1 MATYICLGDW
11 TQQGIENIQDSPGRL
26 DDAKK
31 AVEAAGGAVRDF
43 YMTTGE
49 HDMVLVVE
57 VPDDIALAKVLLRLG
72 SKGSVR
78 STTMRAFTESEYR
91 EIVGSV

>member
-1 MATYICLGDW
+1 MATYICLLDW
-11 TQQGIENIQDSPGRL
+11 TQQGIENIQDSPGRF

-31 AVEAAGGAVRDF
+31 AIEAAGGALRDF

-49 HDMVLVVE
+49 HDLVLVIE
-57 VPDDIALAKVLLRLG
+57 APDDIALAKVLLKLG
-72 SKGSVR
+72 ANGYVR

-91 EIVGSV
+91 EIVGSL

>member
-26 DDAKK
+26 DDAKA
-31 AVEAAGGAVRDF
+31 AVEAAGGAIRDF
-43 YMTTGE
+43 YMTTGA
-49 HDMVLVVE
+49 HDMVLVLE
-57 VPDDIALAKVLLRLG
+57 VPDDAALAKVLLTLG

-78 STTMRAFTESEYR
+78 TTTMRAFTKSEYR
-91 EIVGSV
+91 EILGSL

>member
-11 TQQGIENIQDSPGRL
+11 TQQGIANIEDSPGRL
-26 DDAKK
+26 DDVKN

-43 YMTTGE
+43 YMTTGA
-49 HDMVLVVE
+49 HDMVLVLE
-57 VPDDIALAKVLLRLG
+57 APDDIALAKVLLRLG

-78 STTMRAFTESEYR
+78 TTTMRAFTESEYR
-91 EIVGSV
+91 EIIGSL

>member
-26 DDAKK
+26 DDAKA
-31 AVEAAGGAVRDF
+31 AVEAAGGAIRDF
-43 YMTTGE
+43 YMTTGA
-49 HDMVLVVE
+49 HDMVLVLE
-57 VPDDIALAKVLLRLG
+57 VPDDAALAKVLLTLG

-78 STTMRAFTESEYR
+78 TTTMRAFTESECR
-91 EIVGSV
+91 EILESL

>member
-11 TQQGIENIQDSPGRL
+11 TQQGIEKIQDSPGRF

-31 AVEAAGGAVRDF
+31 AIEAAGGALRDF

-49 HDMVLVVE
+49 HDMVLVIE
-57 VPDDIALAKVLLRLG
+57 APDDITLAKVLLRLA

-78 STTMRAFTESEYR
+78 TTTMRAFTESEYR
-91 EIVGSV
+91 GIVGSL

>member
-11 TQQGIENIQDSPGRL
+11 TQQGIENIQESPGRL

-31 AVEAAGGAVRDF
+31 AVEAAGGAIRDF
-43 YMTTGE
+43 YMTTGA
-49 HDMVLVVE
+49 HDMVLVLE
-57 VPDDIALAKVLLRLG
+57 VPDDAALAKVLLTLG

-78 STTMRAFTESEYR
+78 TTTMRAFTESEYR
-91 EIVGSV
+91 EILGSL

>member
-1 MATYICLGDW
+1 MPTYICLGDW

-31 AVEAAGGAVRDF
+31 AVEAAGGAIRDF
-43 YMTTGE
+43 YMTTGA
-49 HDMVLVVE
+49 HDMVLVLE
-57 VPDDIALAKVLLRLG
+57 VPDDAALAKVLLTLG

-78 STTMRAFTESEYR
+78 TTTMRAFTESEYR
-91 EIVGSV
+91 EILESL

>member
-31 AVEAAGGAVRDF
+31 AVEAAGGAILDF
-43 YMTTGE
+43 YMTTGA
-49 HDMVLVVE
+49 HDMVLVLE
-57 VPDDIALAKVLLRLG
+57 VPDDAALAKVLLTLG

-78 STTMRAFTESEYR
+78 TTTMRAFTESEYR
-91 EIVGSV
+91 EILESL

>member
-43 YMTTGE
+43 YMTTGA
-49 HDMVLVVE
+49 HDMVLVLE
-57 VPDDIALAKVLLRLG
+57 APDDIALAKVLLMLG